1 MKKIQQ
7 EELVSKTIIFTMIF
21 IAMMIFTA
29 LIQKGY
35 TTPSQFVLTMR
46 PITVIISVIFLVAAI
61 IFVGLGFNK
70 NQKYFELSAW
80 TAAMATYTMLLKINY
95 EIKGLELKLPANFFV
110 MPNVTIRFYNV
121 AIALLVIAIAYIWIR
136 TVIKLIKD

>member
-21 IAMMIFTA
+21 IAMMVFTA

-46 PITVIISVIFLVAAI
+46 PITVVLSVMFLAVAI
-61 IFVGLGFNK
+61 VFVALGFNK
-70 NQKYFELSAW
+70 NQKYFEISAW

-95 EIKGLELKLPANFFV
+95 EIKGLEVKLPANFFV
-110 MPNVTIRFYNV
+110 MPNVTIKFYSV
-121 AIALLVIAIAYIWIR
+121 AMAIFVVSIACIWIS
-136 TVIKLIKD
+136 TIVKLIKD